1 MVGIEEGAA
10 VEQDEVL
17 VNRAAAD
24 VEAGGSFADGL
35 YARQGQDGLDQVAL
49 AESGGDLLDP
59 FELDA
64 LQAKAGAPVVGDAFR
79 RDGGRLE
86 GGDLFFHVEVQ
97 APVFIDDD
105 FQGRFFHGIAT
116 EGQGIASGRKLHSP
130 ISVDIGSG
138 IASVLVR
145 YRDAGDGFAVG
156 DVADLAMDGGHAGA
170 GPALVADFIDF
181 VEISRRQGLL
191 F

>member
-1 MVGIEEGAA
+1 MVGVEEGAA
-10 VEQDEVL
+10 VEQDQVL
-17 VNRAAAD
+17 VDRAATD
-24 VEAGGSFADGL
+24 IEAGGGFAHGL
-35 YARQGQDGLDQVAL
+35 YARQGQYGLDQVAL

-64 LQAKAGAPVVGDAFR
+64 LQAEAGAPVVGDAFR
-79 RDGGRLE
+79 RDGGCLE
-86 GGDLFFHVEVQ
+86 GGDLLFHVEVQ
-97 APVFIDDD
+97 APVFMDDD
-105 FQGRFFHGIAT
+105 FEGRFFHGIAA
-116 EGQGIASGRKLHSP
+116 ESQGIASGGELHPP
-130 ISVDIGSG
+130 ISVDIGGG

-145 YRDAGDGFAVG
+145 HRDAGDGFAVG